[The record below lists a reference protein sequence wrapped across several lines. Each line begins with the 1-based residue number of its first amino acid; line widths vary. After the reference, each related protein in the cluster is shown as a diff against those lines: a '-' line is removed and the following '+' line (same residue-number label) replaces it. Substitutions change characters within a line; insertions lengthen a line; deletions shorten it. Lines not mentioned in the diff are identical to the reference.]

1 MNENSAPARILL
13 LEDDPN
19 LGLIIEESL
28 VEEGFPVRL
37 CRDGKEGLEVFAAG
51 DFDLCLVDVMMPE
64 LDGFEFARR
73 LRARGDETPLIFLTA
88 RSLTEDR
95 VEGFRIGCDDYVTKP
110 FSMEELLLRIGA
122 VLRRTGIQPEPN
134 AAAPDRIELGSYTFL
149 RAQQKLVRDR
159 DERQLTGR
167 ESDLLELLCLHRD
180 RTLER
185 SFALRRLWGDDSYH
199 AGRSMDVFISRLR
212 KYLQEDPRVEI
223 RTVHGMGFKL
233 LVRAEES

>member
-1 MNENSAPARILL
+1 MTAPARILL

-19 LGLIIEESL
+19 LGLIIEDSL

-37 CRDGKEGLEVFAAG
+37 CRDGQEGLDVFRAG
-51 DFDLCLVDVMMPE
+51 DFDLCLVDVMMPV

-73 LRARGDETPLIFLTA
+73 LRADGDETPLIFLTA

-110 FSMEELLLRIGA
+110 FSMEELLLRIQA
-122 VLRRTGIQPEPN
+122 VLRRSGAAPEEP
-134 AAAPDRIELGSYTFL
+134 ASAPDRIELGAYVFH
-149 RAQQKLVRDR
+149 RADQTL
-159 DERQLTGR
+159 EHEGELRQLTGR

-180 RTLER
+180 RVLER

-212 KYLQEDPRVEI
+212 KYLLQDERVEI
-223 RTVHGMGFKL
+223 RTVHGQGFKL
-233 LVRAEES
+233 LVKES

>member
-1 MNENSAPARILL
+1 MNQPMPKARILL

-28 VEEGFPVRL
+28 VHEGFPVTL
-37 CRDGKEGLEVFAAG
+37 CRDGEEGLTAFAVG
-51 DFDLCLVDVMMPE
+51 DFELCLVDVMMPR

-88 RSLTEDR
+88 RALTEDK

-110 FSMEELLLRIGA
+110 FSVEELLLRIEA
-122 VLRRTGIQPEPN
+122 VLRRAGHAPSEPAPERI
-134 AAAPDRIELGSYTFL
+134 ALGKYLFSRPDQTLE
-149 RAQQKLVRDR
+149 RDGKV
-159 DERQLTGR
+159 RQLTGR
-167 ESDLLELLCLHRD
+167 EADLLELLCLHRE

-185 SFALRRLWGDDSYH
+185 SFALLRLWGDDSYH

-212 KYLQEDPRVEI
+212 KYLQDDSRVEI
-223 RTVHGMGFKL
+223 RTVHGQGYKL
-233 LVRAEES
+233 IIKP